1 MSSTILFLG
10 DSITDAE
17 HLWLPEYQNLGN
29 GFVYILQNYFSSH
42 GLDYKCIN
50 KGQDG
55 FTTSA
60 LLRILPQVLAE
71 TKPDFIHLLIGI
83 NDVGVAMN
91 TGTTLEKLHF
101 AENFHSI
108 LDQLSQAE
116 ASLLCSGPF
125 LFPHPARRIH
135 WMPSVAEAESI
146 IKKETEEKEIPFLPL
161 HADFNEIALQDGY
174 DAITIDGIHLTSQG
188 HHILAQKIL
197 SNCFN
202 DAGIKII

>member
-1 MSSTILFLG
+1 MSTFLFLG

-29 GFVYILQNYFSSH
+29 GFVYLLQNHFTSH

-60 LLRILPQVLAE
+60 LLRILSQVLEE

-101 AENFHSI
+101 AENFHCI
-108 LDQLSQAE
+108 LDQLSQSQ

-135 WMPSVAEAESI
+135 WMPSVTEAENI
-146 IKKETEEKEIPFLPL
+146 IKKQTEEKGIPFLPL
-161 HADFNEIALQDGY
+161 HADLNELALQYGY
-174 DAITIDGIHLTSQG
+174 DAVTTDGIHLTSWG
-188 HHILAQKIL
+188 HEILTEKIL
-197 SNCFN
+197 RH
-202 DAGIKII
+202 IIL

>member
-101 AENFHSI
+101 AENFRSI
-108 LDQLSQAE
+108 LDQLSQTG

-135 WMPSVAEAESI
+135 WMPSVIKAEQV
-146 IKKETEEKEIPFLPL
+146 IKKETEERDILFLPL
-161 HADFNEIALQDGY
+161 HAGLNEIALQDGY

-202 DAGIKII
+202 DTGIKII